1 MRAAAGSHA
10 EVVRA
15 LVAAGADV
23 HAFSKSGFT
32 PLQFASQQGDIE
44 SAKILLAAGAAV
56 DEAPKAQPDARKDAW
71 GSGGACATGRARCF
85 TPEENGTPLVIAA
98 ASGHEA
104 MSLFLLENGANP
116 NAVDA
121 YGRTALH
128 YAIPEGWAGIDSF
141 FYRPFHDKTRLPDMP
156 TLVKALLA
164 KGANPN
170 AQITRDFSAYSRGPY
185 AYGTS
190 AVGATPF
197 AFAAAAA
204 DLEVMRI
211 LLDGGADP
219 KIPTKD
225 GTTPLMF
232 AAGVGRIQERR
243 DEQENARA
251 LDAVKLTSELGID
264 VKAANAA
271 GRTALH
277 GAASIGADP
286 IIQFLAE
293 KGANLEAP
301 DRRGITPFGIAA
313 GMAGDEEHAD
323 RIYKS
328 TQDLLVKLA
337 GKPLEGIV
345 KAPPAPVRSNTP
357 ATSAP

>member
-1 MRAAAGSHA
+1 
-10 EVVRA
+10 
-15 LVAAGADV
+15 
-23 HAFSKSGFT
+23 
-32 PLQFASQQGDIE
+32 
-44 SAKILLAAGAAV
+44 
-56 DEAPKAQPDARKDAW
+56 
-71 GSGGACATGRARCF
+71 
-85 TPEENGTPLVIAA
+85 
-98 ASGHEA
+98 
-104 MSLFLLENGANP
+104 
-116 NAVDA
+116 
-121 YGRTALH
+121 
-128 YAIPEGWAGIDSF
+128 
-141 FYRPFHDKTRLPDMP
+141 
-156 TLVKALLA
+156 
-164 KGANPN
+164 
-170 AQITRDFSAYSRGPY
+170 
-185 AYGTS
+185 
-190 AVGATPF
+190 
-197 AFAAAAA
+197 
-204 DLEVMRI
+204 
-211 LLDGGADP
+211 
-219 KIPTKD
+219 
-225 GTTPLMF
+225 MF